1 MSSNKHLQL
10 KLPMQRNLVTL
21 DKKNK
26 LHKKLALYS
35 NKREEKVNHSC
46 WPAHKTKKYTCKLRV
61 IGDKRELHEMEVKQ
75 SKSDNLKKQLS
86 IMHGDKATKK
96 KNPDLVM
103 FNGINLFKEL
113 KEALRVL
120 INRKRL
126 RLLNLVKLNIK
137 PKEMRIIK
145 KLNQLSK
152 IIRFKIL
159 EIIWICPQIQPK
171 NSIKMHKKKQIYTN
185 QKIWDIKNQFN

>member
-10 KLPMQRNLVTL
+10 KLPMQRNLVTW

-26 LHKKLALYS
+26 LRKASPLYS
-35 NKREEKVNHSC
+35 NKREEKVNRSC
-46 WPAHKTKKYTCKLRV
+46 WPVDKTKKYTWKFRV
-61 IGDKRELHEMEVKQ
+61 IGDKRELHEMEVK
-75 SKSDNLKKQLS
+75 
-86 IMHGDKATKK
+86 K
-96 KNPDLVM
+96 KNLDLVM
-103 FNGINLFKEL
+103 FDGINLFKEL

-120 INRKRL
+120 INRKCL
-126 RLLNLVKLNIK
+126 RLLSLVQLNIK

-152 IIRFKIL
+152 IIRFKIW